1 MNDATTATTSPQ
13 QRCRRRSDHAVRED
27 SRCAARP
34 RVGDA
39 QAPAGVGKRA
49 LEAGYKLGYRNSEV
63 SLKRWVSA
71 GAQNVYAV
79 AP

>member
-1 MNDATTATTSPQ
+1 MTAFPPGFETRVTVANL
-13 QRCRRRSDHAVRED
+13 HLTL
-27 SRCAARP
+27 ARTMGELSEMSLEEIG
-34 RVGDA
+34 R
-39 QAPAGVGKRA
+39 RA
-49 LEAGYKLGYRNSEV
+49 LEVGYKLGHRNSEV

>member
-1 MNDATTATTSPQ
+1 MTSFPPGLSTRVAVANLHLTLARTTSEL
-13 QRCRRRSDHAVRED
+13 SEM
-27 SRCAARP
+27 SLEEI
-34 RVGDA
+34 
-39 QAPAGVGKRA
+39 GKRA